1 MPTKPQKPI
10 VPGVPDVTVCLDCQQ
25 RQVGCHSACRAYL
38 TFSRQNQERREEG
51 LRRQE
56 AETDVILARWR
67 VLRKTVIGGER

>member
-10 VPGVPDVTVCLDCQQ
+10 VPGVPDVAVCLDCQQ

-38 TFSRQNQERREEG
+38 AFARQNRERRGEA

-56 AETDVILARWR
+56 AETDVIRARWR
-67 VLRKTVIGGER
+67 VLRKTNIGGEH